1 MPMKLYNNDLS
12 PFTTRVRIQ
21 IRAKGLEDEIQIVPR
36 PEVDIYKTI
45 NPTGKVPCLDTG
57 AGFNLPESE
66 TICEFIEDSF
76 PEPSLRGHTALGK
89 ARVRLFSRFADLY
102 VMHGMGILFTQFNAK
117 PRDPARV
124 EEGFQKL
131 DEGAR
136 HIETYLSGHR
146 YATEERLT
154 LADCALVPVLFFCN
168 VVPPGFGG
176 TPFEGRAKAKA
187 YYERI
192 TAEDAE
198 CARAVAEMGVA
209 LQAFIAAQRAA

>member
-12 PFTTRVRIQ
+12 PYTTRVRLQ
-21 IRAKGLEDEIQIVPR
+21 IRAKGLENEIQITPR
-36 PEVDIYKTI
+36 PDVDLYKAI

-66 TICEFIEDSF
+66 TICEFIEDSY

-89 ARVRLFSRFADLY
+89 AKVRLFSRFVDLY
-102 VMHGMGILFTQFNAK
+102 VMHGMTILFGQFNAK

-124 EEGFQKL
+124 EDGMKHL
-131 DEGAR
+131 DDGLR
-136 HIETYLSGHR
+136 LIETYLSGHR
-146 YATEERLT
+146 YAAEERFT
-154 LADCALVPVLFFCN
+154 LADCALVPALFFCN
-168 VVPPGFGG
+168 VVPQGFGG
-176 TPFEGRAKAKA
+176 TPFEGRAKAKT

-192 TAEDAE
+192 TAEDAL
-198 CARAVAEMGVA
+198 CARAIEEMGVA

>member
-12 PFTTRVRIQ
+12 PFTTRVRLQ
-21 IRAKGLEDEIQIVPR
+21 IRAKGLENDVQIVPR
-36 PEVDIYKTI
+36 PDIDLYKAI

-89 ARVRLFSRFADLY
+89 AKVRLFSRFADLY
-102 VMHGMGILFTQFNAK
+102 IMDGLGVLFGQVSAN

-124 EEGFQKL
+124 DEGFRKL
-131 DEGAR
+131 DEGMR
-136 HIETYLSGHR
+136 LIETYLSGHL
-146 YATEERLT
+146 YATEERFT
-154 LADCALVPVLFFCN
+154 LADCALVPTLFFCS
-168 VVPPGFGG
+168 VMPPGFGR
-176 TPFEGRAKAKA
+176 TPFEGRAKVKA

-192 TAEDAE
+192 IADDMH
-198 CARAVAEMGVA
+198 CARAVQEMGVA
-209 LQAFIAAQRAA
+209 LQAFMKARAA